1 MSILD
6 LVLFPD
12 ERLRVECAPVEEVTD
27 EIRTL
32 LDDMAETMYDAPG
45 IGLAAPQIGDLR
57 RIIVVDCGHDSEAE
71 AEHKPNLLK
80 LVNPEIVA
88 SRGSKKSEEGCLS
101 IPEIRET
108 IKRAEEIDLRALN
121 EHGEEIEL
129 SASGLLAVALQHEID
144 HLNGVLF
151 IDYLSKLKKQLIR
164 TKLNRLR
171 ELAETR

>member
-1 MSILD
+1 MSILE

-12 ERLRVECAPVEEVTD
+12 ERLRVVCEPVKEVTD
-27 EIRTL
+27 EIRDL
-32 LDDMAETMYDAPG
+32 LDSMAETMYDAPG

-57 RIIVVDCGHDSEAE
+57 RIIVVDCGSDAE
-71 AEHKPNLLK
+71 NEEERQPNLLK
-80 LVNPEIVA
+80 LINPEIIA
-88 SRGSKKSEEGCLS
+88 SRGSSKSEEGCLS

-108 IKRAEEIDLRALN
+108 VKRAEEVDLRALN
-121 EHGEEIEL
+121 ENGEQVEIK
-129 SASGLLAVALQHEID
+129 ATGLLAIALQHEID

-151 IDYLSKLKKQLIR
+151 IDYLSKLKKQLIK